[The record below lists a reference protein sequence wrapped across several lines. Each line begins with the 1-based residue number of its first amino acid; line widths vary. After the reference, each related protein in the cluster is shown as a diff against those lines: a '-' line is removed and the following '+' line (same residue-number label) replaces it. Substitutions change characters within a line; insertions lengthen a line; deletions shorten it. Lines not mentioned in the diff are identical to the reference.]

1 MLSEVKSV
9 SVILCQYLV
18 HMLSHERDVMSVMNV
33 YYGMLKWCK
42 RVMVVNVGMNAELKD
57 NDSRVIMMNFGI
69 VLNGVM

>member
-18 HMLSHERDVMSVMNV
+18 HMLSHERDVMTV